1 MRSSRHSPRIWDRRS
16 GRPPQ
21 KQFRKQPPKVAGWFF
36 AWVQDGMTDEAR
48 AFLGSTVPAPV
59 RMILSKVLG
68 RGYHREIAP
77 VWA

>member
-1 MRSSRHSPRIWDRRS
+1 
-16 GRPPQ
+16 
-21 KQFRKQPPKVAGWFF
+21 
-36 AWVQDGMTDEAR
+36 MTDEVR

-59 RMILSKVLG
+59 RMILSKVFG